1 MDFETQ
7 RKKRMDA
14 LEDKRR
20 RLEEMR
26 KSRKERT
33 DAVEE
38 VQDSHSQADERAKVD
53 DLVNSLLI
61 STISEPID
69 SPSIIDLV
77 SPRYSCTKEPD
88 LFIVPDSCCT
98 TLSVF
103 GRCID
108 QAFLGHYFLSV
119 SS

>member
-77 SPRYSCTKEPD
+77 SPRYSCIKEPD

-108 QAFLGHYFLSV
+108 KAFLGHYFLSV